1 MKKVVCFVGRHNSGK
16 TTVISR
22 LIPLLKAEGI
32 EAAVIK
38 HAHHALKIQ
47 DTEDSGRIFAA
58 GAAAMIAVSP
68 DLTIQYQRQPEP
80 ELEKLIE
87 GLPEHIDLVIVEG
100 YKSSSYPKIE
110 VLRKETGP
118 ESFKLEQTIAYV
130 SDFPIETS
138 LPVFQIDEVRKLSE
152 SILNYLNK

>member
-100 YKSSSYPKIE
+100 YKSSLYPKIE
-110 VLRKETGP
+110 VLSQEINP
-118 ESFKLEQTIAYV
+118 ESYGLNNTIAYV
-130 SDFPIETS
+130 SDFDIDTS
-138 LPVFQIDEVRKLSE
+138 LPVYPLDEPEKLVSFL
-152 SILNYLNK
+152 LNIIK